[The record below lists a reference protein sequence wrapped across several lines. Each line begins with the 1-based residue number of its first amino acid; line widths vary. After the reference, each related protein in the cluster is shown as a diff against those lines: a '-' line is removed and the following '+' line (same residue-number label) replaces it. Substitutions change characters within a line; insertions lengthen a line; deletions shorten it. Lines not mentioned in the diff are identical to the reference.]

1 MPVSILALFVIVI
14 DRACSGS
21 RTRADERAFSTADER
36 ACACTDSCADADTL
50 RRLLFSGFGI
60 SMTSVLAAG
69 DGNCDRE
76 RKHQQQN

>member
-1 MPVSILALFVIVI
+1 MPVSILPLLVIVI

-21 RTRADERAFSTADER
+21 STGADERAFSTADQR
-36 ACACTDSCADADTL
+36 ACACTDGRADADAL
-50 RRLLFSGFGI
+50 RGLLFSGFRI

-76 RKHQQQN
+76 REHQQQH